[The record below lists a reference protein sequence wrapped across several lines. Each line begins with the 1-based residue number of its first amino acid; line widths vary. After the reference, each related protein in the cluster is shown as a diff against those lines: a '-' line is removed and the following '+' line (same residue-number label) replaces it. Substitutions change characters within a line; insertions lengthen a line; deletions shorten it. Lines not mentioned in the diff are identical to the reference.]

1 MTTSSTLQT
10 TSMDKHTKNREK
22 PILDVSLPRIK
33 TAGDELPALDTKRW
47 TPRHKVSVVAAV
59 LRGVIGLEEVCRR
72 CDLSVEEFLSWQ
84 KAIERRDVQGLH
96 TTKLQKYR
104 YGTATERLGNPP
116 DHLPGRGLR
125 QRRTPTPMRST
136 NLEILMRPLAIADK
150 GSTMCGTCGSAPN
163 RQSTIRTGDLV
174 VDLEARV
181 LSVHDKPVPLTRKEY
196 CIFEL
201 FSLRQDTVLTRQ
213 MLLDHL
219 YGRMD
224 EPNPKIIDVFVC
236 HLRKKLAQATGGKH
250 YIETLWGRGYR
261 LRNPAGAIGCA

>member
-1 MTTSSTLQT
+1 
-10 TSMDKHTKNREK
+10 MDKDIKIRGK

-33 TAGDELPALDTKRW
+33 TAGEELPSPDTKRW
-47 TPRHKVSVVAAV
+47 TPRRKVSVVAAV

-84 KAIERRDVQGLH
+84 KAIERHDVQGLH

-104 YGTATERLGNPP
+104 YGTATKRLSNPP

-125 QRRTPTPMRST
+125 QRRTPTPVQST
-136 NLEILMRPLAIADK
+136 DLEVLMRPLAVADK
-150 GSTMCGTCGSAPN
+150 VSAAN

-174 VDLEARV
+174 IDLEARV
-181 LSVHDKPVPLTRKEY
+181 LSVHDEPVPLTSKEY

-201 FSLRQDTVLTRQ
+201 FSLRKDTVLNKQ

-219 YGRMD
+219 YGGMH
-224 EPNPKIIDVFVC
+224 EPDLKIIDVFVC

-250 YIETLWGRGYR
+250 YIETVWGRGYR
-261 LRNPAGAIGCA
+261 LRDPAIGCA